1 MTVLM
6 EAGDKIRGERI
17 ICQYRKER
25 RAVLL
30 RLTSGHRGIQ
40 RVIEGLPAEAIID
53 KVSKISHESVL
64 VAKGKVQA
72 SKQKAGGKELQLEEF

>member
-25 RAVLL
+25 RAVLVG
-30 RLTSGHRGIQ
+30 LTSGHRGIQ
-40 RVIEGLPAEAIID
+40 KVIEGLPAEAIID
-53 KVSKISHESVL
+53 KIWKLKSH
-64 VAKGKVQA
+64 
-72 SKQKAGGKELQLEEF
+72 